1 MNVSE
6 EVLFNSLAQRTKN
19 EIPAISKKRI
29 SKVEKTSK
37 LQKIN
42 ILFELERKI
51 IEILLLYGYKEEQFE
66 ELILKND
73 DDGNVLLEPVL
84 VKSIVY
90 KKIFLDLQQDEIE
103 FTNDS
108 FKILYAKIIEEFQEN
123 EKLVLDVFLN
133 SMDEE
138 LSNQVTSILM
148 SEDQYQLHD
157 WLSKDILVK
166 AKNKVVGQLVT
177 ETILSLRTY
186 LINEKVKELQTETK
200 KSNTDNSEILKEI
213 NDYYKLKSL
222 LSKKLNR
229 VI

>member
-1 MNVSE
+1 M
-6 EVLFNSLAQRTKN
+6 
-19 EIPAISKKRI
+19 
-29 SKVEKTSK
+29 
-37 LQKIN
+37 
-42 ILFELERKI
+42 
-51 IEILLLYGYKEEQFE
+51 
-66 ELILKND
+66 
-73 DDGNVLLEPVL
+73 
-84 VKSIVY
+84 
-90 KKIFLDLQQDEIE
+90 DLQQDEIE

-108 FKILYAKIIEEFQEN
+108 FKILYKKIIQEFQEN

-133 SMDEE
+133 SMDIE

-166 AKNKVVGQLVT
+166 DKNEVVGQLVT

-200 KSNTDNSEILKEI
+200 KNNTDNSEILKEI

-222 LSKKLNR
+222 LYEKLNR